1 MNFKKYILVTIVIVI
16 FGGCANSSV
25 NEGVYNKSAGYW
37 YNDILKNIRA
47 GNLDKAD
54 EAYTSLASEHV
65 ASPLLKE
72 SLQILAQAHKEGE
85 EYLMSNYYIDEYTKR
100 FAKSNNI
107 EYLKYLKIESNF
119 QAFKKANRD
128 QKLLIDT
135 INSAIEYKRSFPN
148 STYLPLV
155 ETMMTRLQL
164 GELLLNKNIIKLYKK
179 TGKDKAAK
187 IYQDKIDN
195 SWLKNTNVIPP
206 ESGLFSS
213 ILN

>member
-1 MNFKKYILVTIVIVI
+1 MNLKKYILVTLLILV
-16 FGGCANSSV
+16 FGGCANTSV
-25 NEGVYNKSAGYW
+25 NEGIYNKSATYW
-37 YNDILKNIRA
+37 YNDILKNIRL

-72 SLQILAQAHKEGE
+72 ALQILAQAHKEEE

-119 QAFKKANRD
+119 QAFQKANRD

-135 INSAIEYKRSFPN
+135 INSAISYKKSFPN
-148 STYLPLV
+148 STYIPLV
-155 ETMMTRLQL
+155 DTMMTRLQL
-164 GELLLNKNIIKLYKK
+164 GELLLNRNIIKLYKK
-179 TGKDKAAK
+179 TGKTKAAK
-187 IYQDKIDN
+187 IYQEKINN

-206 ESGLFSS
+206 ESGLISS

>member
-1 MNFKKYILVTIVIVI
+1 MNFKKYILVTILIVI
-16 FGGCANSSV
+16 FGGCVNNSI
-25 NEGVYNKSAGYW
+25 NEGIYNKSANYW

-72 SLQILAQAHKEGE
+72 ALQILAQAHKEDE

-119 QAFKKANRD
+119 KAFQKANRD

-135 INSAIEYKRSFPN
+135 INNAIKYKQSFPN
-148 STYLPLV
+148 SRYLPLV

-164 GELLLNKNIIKLYKK
+164 GELLLNKNIIELYKK

-187 IYQDKIDN
+187 IYQEKIN
-195 SWLKNTNVIPP
+195 KSWLKDTNIIPP

-213 ILN
+213 ILD

>member
-1 MNFKKYILVTIVIVI
+1 MNLKKYILASILIVI
-16 FGGCANSSV
+16 FGGCANTSI
-25 NEGVYNKSAGYW
+25 NEGVYNKSASYW
-37 YNDILKNIRA
+37 YNDILKNIRVGA
-47 GNLDKAD
+47 LDKAD

-72 SLQILAQAHKEGE
+72 ALQILAQAHKENE
-85 EYLMSNYYIDEYTKR
+85 EYLMSNYYIDEYRKR
-100 FAKSNNI
+100 FAKRNDI

-119 QAFKKANRD
+119 KAFQKANRD

-135 INSAIEYKRSFPN
+135 INNAIAYKKSFPN

-155 ETMMTRLQL
+155 DTMMTRLQL
-164 GELLLNKNIIKLYKK
+164 GELLLNRDIIKLYKK

-187 IYQDKIDN
+187 IYQDKINN
-195 SWLKNTNVIPP
+195 SWLRDTNVIPP